1 MADVSA
7 KLVKELR
14 DKTGAGMMDC
24 KKALAETNAV
34 LEARKLDIPLVSM
47 LDTNCDPDLCEV
59 PIPCNDDA
67 VRSVQLVLGRLA
79 DAINEGRHGNNDQRG
94 GDDRGD

>member
-1 MADVSA
+1 M
-7 KLVKELR
+7 
-14 DKTGAGMMDC
+14 
-24 KKALAETNAV
+24 
-34 LEARKLDIPLVSM
+34 SM

-79 DAINEGRHGNNDQRG
+79 DAINEGRHGSNEQRG
-94 GDDRGD
+94 GDDFEG